1 MSVVRIN
8 AISVPAE
15 RREVLEKRFAER
27 AGEVSSMP
35 GFEAFELLRPSDDK
49 DVYLVYTRWR
59 SQQDFDNWVA
69 SPAFTHGHRAHHS
82 EGRRRHLDQRCLSN
96 RGANRIQRGRSSWY
110 PLRTRHFAVQPSR
123 RQRR

>member
-15 RREVLEKRFAER
+15 RREVLEQRFAER

-59 SQQDFDNWVA
+59 TQADFDNWVA
-69 SPAFTHGHRAHHS
+69 TMEVGISAPLAKALDIKLLVQDVYDNQPAA
-82 EGRRRHLDQRCLSN
+82 GRKRNDLKLIAGIGYR
-96 RGANRIQRGRSSWY
+96 W
-110 PLRTRHFAVQPSR
+110 
-123 RQRR
+123 

>member
-15 RREVLEKRFAER
+15 RREVLEQRFAER

-59 SQQDFDNWVA
+59 SQEDFDNWVA
-69 SPAFTHGHRAHHS
+69 SPAFTHGHRAHHADGPVSSHS
-82 EGRRRHLDQRCLSN
+82 ELWSFDV
-96 RGANRIQRGRSSWY
+96 
-110 PLRTRHFAVQPSR
+110 VQHEEPAQS
-123 RQRR
+123 

>member
-15 RREVLEKRFAER
+15 RREVLEQRFAER

-59 SQQDFDNWVA
+59 TQADFDNWVA
-69 SPAFTHGHRAHHS
+69 SPAFTHGHRAHASDGPVSSHS
-82 EGRRRHLDQRCLSN
+82 ELWSFDV
-96 RGANRIQRGRSSWY
+96 
-110 PLRTRHFAVQPSR
+110 VQHEEPT
-123 RQRR
+123 QP

>member
-15 RREVLEKRFAER
+15 RREVLEQRFSER

-35 GFEAFELLRPSDDK
+35 GFEAFELLRPTDDK

-59 SQQDFDNWVA
+59 SQEDFDNWVQ
-69 SPAFTHGHRAHHS
+69 SNAFQHGHRAHNTQGPVS
-82 EGRRRHLDQRCLSN
+82 TNAELWSYDV
-96 RGANRIQRGRSSWY
+96 
-110 PLRTRHFAVQPSR
+110 VQHEAAR
-123 RQRR
+123 EA